1 MPRRP
6 SRPSSRKSSK
16 VAKSKPTKSRPG
28 GNAGAEAKTYTHP
41 EASSPLRPDI
51 GVQHQFRKK
60 KPPKTYR
67 YDSSLSPALE
77 WDENPAR
84 QRGEALIARILEAR
98 SVDDAKAAAEELR
111 AMSGPFLNWAGKAE
125 RQAFEVPTLPLF
137 VHERLS
143 TKAILETVKR
153 HARDK
158 QVTLD
163 FFGDPHR
170 PIADQVLRAY
180 EYRDDWVN
188 RMILGDS
195 LVVMNS
201 LLEYEGLGG
210 QVQMIYIDP
219 PYGVKFGSNFQ
230 PFVRRR
236 DVKHNEDDSITR
248 EPEMVQAYRDTWE
261 LGLHSYLTY
270 MRDRLTTARSLLAPT
285 GSLFVQISDDNLHHI
300 RELLDEVFGP
310 HNFAA
315 VITFRTS
322 VPLKST
328 GLASIADHVLWYYA
342 DSTRAKY
349 RDLFTQ
355 REIGEGTVYTS
366 LELPDGT
373 RRRMTPE
380 ERQEP
385 SLLPTEARVYCTE
398 NLVSSGYTPTC
409 IFDFS
414 YDGENYSP
422 TSGKSWKTNR
432 SGMEALA
439 ARKRLDASGE
449 TLRYVLYLDDYPV
462 MKLTNIWSDLKGETD
477 KLYVVQTPAKVIQRC
492 MLMTTDPGDLVLD
505 PTCGSGTTAFV
516 AEQWGRRWI
525 TIDTSRVPLALAR
538 QRILTATYAWY
549 ELLEEARG
557 PAGGFV
563 YLAAENS
570 RGEPVGGVV
579 PHRTLKSVTT
589 DEPPEEVVLVDKPQE
604 VRGITRVAG
613 PFTVEATIP
622 VPVDYEGDGVEDSGA
637 TPDYADFV
645 ERMVEVL
652 RRSPDLRLPGNVT
665 VRLEQVRRP
674 ARTLSLSAEALV
686 AGKPVAIVFG
696 PEHGAVSEKLVFNAG
711 SEARAKGYTH
721 LYVFGFAIEPNAHQL
736 VEQADAAVGVPAT
749 YVQATPDLVLGDLL
763 KTMRSSQVFSVCGLP
778 EVKVE
783 KAGTP
788 KGEPQQY
795 QVTLLGL
802 DTFDPA
808 TMDLDHAPGSDVP
821 AWFLDTDY
829 DATRCFRV
837 CQAFFPKTGAWDNLK
852 RALRAE
858 YEESLWEHLSGTVS
872 APFEAGEQRQ
882 VAVKVIDERGNELLV
897 VQELP

>member
-6 SRPSSRKSSK
+6 SDSSSRQSGKTP
-16 VAKSKPTKSRPG
+16 KSKPIKSSPA
-28 GNAGAEAKTYTHP
+28 GNMGAGAKTYTHP

-67 YDSSLSPALE
+67 YDSSLSPGLE

-84 QRGEALIARILEAR
+84 ERGEALIARMLEAR
-98 SVDDAKAAAEELR
+98 SLEHAKAAAEELK

-125 RQAFEVPTLPLF
+125 RQTFDVPTLPLF

-158 QVTLD
+158 QVALD
-163 FFGDPHR
+163 LFGDPHR

-270 MRDRLTTARSLLAPT
+270 MRDRLATARSLLAPT

-385 SLLPTEARVYCTE
+385 LLLPTEARVYCTE
-398 NLVSSGYTPTC
+398 TSFRAVIPQRAYST
-409 IFDFS
+409 
-414 YDGENYSP
+414 SP
-422 TSGKSWKTNR
+422 TTGRITR
-432 SGMEALA
+432 PAA
-439 ARKRLDASGE
+439 ARAGRR
-449 TLRYVLYLDDYPV
+449 TVLAWRRWPRG
-462 MKLTNIWSDLKGETD
+462 SDLT
-477 KLYVVQTPAKVIQRC
+477 
-492 MLMTTDPGDLVLD
+492 
-505 PTCGSGTTAFV
+505 
-516 AEQWGRRWI
+516 
-525 TIDTSRVPLALAR
+525 
-538 QRILTATYAWY
+538 
-549 ELLEEARG
+549 
-557 PAGGFV
+557 
-563 YLAAENS
+563 
-570 RGEPVGGVV
+570 
-579 PHRTLKSVTT
+579 
-589 DEPPEEVVLVDKPQE
+589 
-604 VRGITRVAG
+604 
-613 PFTVEATIP
+613 
-622 VPVDYEGDGVEDSGA
+622 
-637 TPDYADFV
+637 
-645 ERMVEVL
+645 
-652 RRSPDLRLPGNVT
+652 
-665 VRLEQVRRP
+665 RP
-674 ARTLSLSAEALV
+674 AR
-686 AGKPVAIVFG
+686 
-696 PEHGAVSEKLVFNAG
+696 H
-711 SEARAKGYTH
+711 
-721 LYVFGFAIEPNAHQL
+721 
-736 VEQADAAVGVPAT
+736 
-749 YVQATPDLVLGDLL
+749 
-763 KTMRSSQVFSVCGLP
+763 CG
-778 EVKVE
+778 
-783 KAGTP
+783 
-788 KGEPQQY
+788 
-795 QVTLLGL
+795 
-802 DTFDPA
+802 
-808 TMDLDHAPGSDVP
+808 M
-821 AWFLDTDY
+821 
-829 DATRCFRV
+829 CF
-837 CQAFFPKTGAWDNLK
+837 T
-852 RALRAE
+852 
-858 YEESLWEHLSGTVS
+858 
-872 APFEAGEQRQ
+872 
-882 VAVKVIDERGNELLV
+882 
-897 VQELP
+897 